1 MVTQLSEKQLK
12 TLISQSVGEIIDAKF
27 MKLRALFSPYISQK
41 EQKEIERLYK
51 KPSRKIA
58 KTYELKI

>member
-1 MVTQLSEKQLK
+1 MVTQLNEKQLK
-12 TLISQSVGEIIDAKF
+12 MIVRQSVKEVLDANL
-27 MKLRALFSPYISQK
+27 MRLGALFFPFVSLK

-58 KTYELKI
+58 RSCEIKI